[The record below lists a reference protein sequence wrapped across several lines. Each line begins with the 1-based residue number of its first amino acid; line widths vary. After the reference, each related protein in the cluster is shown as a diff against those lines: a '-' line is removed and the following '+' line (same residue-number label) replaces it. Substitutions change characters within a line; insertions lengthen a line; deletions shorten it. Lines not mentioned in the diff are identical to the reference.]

1 MSMSLRDQLLAAGLG
16 TKKQAKQAPPPKK
29 APSRHQPPPPVSPEK
44 LAANRALA
52 AKNARDQEL
61 NRRQQEKAAAKA
73 RRAEVKQLIEQYR
86 LPKVESEEYFNFTDG
101 TRLARLPVTPQLREQ
116 VIRGAV
122 AIVRYE
128 GHYALV
134 PEAAVGRIRERDE
147 HAVVTHDGAATPAA
161 ASAAPDAPV
170 GTNAPEAEDPYKDFV
185 VPDDLVW

>member
-16 TKKQAKQAPPPKK
+16 TKKQVKEATQAKKPQ
-29 APSRHQPPPPVSPEK
+29 SRHQPPAPVSAEK
-44 LAANRALA
+44 LAANKALA

-86 LPKVESEEYFNFTDG
+86 LPPVESDEYFNFADG
-101 TRLARLPVTPQLREQ
+101 NRLARLAVTPAIREQ
-116 VIRGAV
+116 LIKGTA

-128 GHYALV
+128 GHYAV
-134 PEAAVGRIRERDE
+134 IPQSAVARIRERDE
-147 HAVVTHDGAATPAA
+147 HAVVVGEAGASPAT
-161 ASAAPDAPV
+161 SSS
-170 GTNAPEAEDPYKDFV
+170 PEKDDPYKDFA

>member
-16 TKKQAKQAPPPKK
+16 TKKQAKQAVPPKK

-73 RRAEVKQLIEQYR
+73 KRAEVKQLIEQYR
-86 LPKVESEEYFNFTDG
+86 LPKIESEEFFNFADG
-101 TRLARLPVTPQLREQ
+101 TRLARLPVTAQLREQ
-116 VIRGAV
+116 LIKGTVF
-122 AIVRYE
+122 IVRYE

-134 PEAAVGRIRERDE
+134 PEAAVARIRERDE
-147 HAVVTHDGAATPAA
+147 HAVVTHESAPAAPAA
-161 ASAAPDAPV
+161 ASGAPSP
-170 GTNAPEAEDPYKDFV
+170 GTSDAEDPYKDFV

>member
-16 TKKQAKQAPPPKK
+16 TKKQAKQATPPKK
-29 APSRHQPPPPVSPEK
+29 APSRHQPPPPPSPEK

-86 LPKVESEEYFNFTDG
+86 LPRVESEEYFNFADG
-101 TRLARLPVTPQLREQ
+101 TRLARLAVTPELREQ
-116 VIRGAV
+116 LIKGTV

-134 PEAAVGRIRERDE
+134 PESAVGRIRERDE
-147 HAVVTHDGAATPAA
+147 HAVVVHDAPPA
-161 ASAAPDAPV
+161 ASAAPGAP
-170 GTNAPEAEDPYKDFV
+170 GAADAEDPYKDFV
-185 VPDDLVW
+185 VPDDLMW